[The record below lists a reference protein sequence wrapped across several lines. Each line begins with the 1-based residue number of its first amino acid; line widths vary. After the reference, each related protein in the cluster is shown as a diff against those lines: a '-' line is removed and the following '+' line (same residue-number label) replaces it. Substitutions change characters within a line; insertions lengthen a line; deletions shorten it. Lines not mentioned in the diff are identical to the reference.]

1 MNINKANWYSEDG
14 TVTMTM
20 PFQKVDKESRTVS
33 GFATLDNVDTHDD
46 IVTIEGSL
54 KAFQQFR
61 GNLREM
67 HQPIAVGKVKS
78 FAPETLYD
86 PETKKYYNGVYVNA
100 YISKGAN
107 DTWEK
112 VLDGTLSGFSVG
124 GVVKDAEVVYNEEL
138 KKSIQVIKDLELFEL
153 SLVDN
158 PANQLANI
166 VSIQKATGTE
176 APASVAEHVYTCK
189 KCRTVIASPMESRE
203 CPECSTSM
211 VDIGWIERDTTV
223 HKEIQKMV
231 DAFYSSGDEPENS
244 PLPETDEKTSEG
256 EINMAENE
264 HVEEP
269 VAEESEVEQPEAAAE
284 EVVEPEAE
292 ATEDVEAS
300 AEDVEVEATDSD
312 EGEAVAGA
320 EEVEV
325 SEFDRITAELA
336 DLRTILEQI
345 VSKTPSDEEVT
356 AKATAEVS
364 KAFDE
369 KITALE
375 SKLTDAV
382 EAISKSINT
391 VEKQIDAVAEATAG
405 KKSGDLGSDPAP
417 IKKSKWNGHFLGI
430 SSLED

>member
-1 MNINKANWYSEDG
+1 MNINKANWYSKDG
-14 TVTMTM
+14 QVTMTM

-46 IVTIEGSL
+46 IVTLEGSL
-54 KAFQQFR
+54 QAFSQFR

-67 HQPIAVGKVKS
+67 HQPIAVGKIKS

-86 PETKKYYNGVYVNA
+86 PSTGKYYNGVYVNA
-100 YISKGAN
+100 YVSKGAS

-112 VLDGTLSGFSVG
+112 VLDGTLSGFSIG
-124 GVVKDAEVVYNEEL
+124 GVVKDAEMVFNEDL
-138 KKSIQVIKDLELFEL
+138 KKSVQVIKELELYEL

-158 PANQLANI
+158 PANQFANI
-166 VSIQKATGTE
+166 VSVQKVAGTE
-176 APASVAEHVYTCK
+176 VETAAEHVYTCK
-189 KCRTVIASPMESRE
+189 KCRTVIASPMDSRD
-203 CPECSTSM
+203 CPECSTAM
-211 VDIGWIERDTTV
+211 TDIGWIERDTTV

-231 DAFYSSGDEPENS
+231 DAFYTSGDEPENN

-256 EINMAENE
+256 EIHMANEE

-269 VAEESEVEQPEAAAE
+269 VAEESEVEQPEAVAE

-292 ATEDVEAS
+292 TVESVEAV
-300 AEDVEVEATDSD
+300 AEDAEVEATDSD

-325 SEFDRITAELA
+325 SEFERITAELA

-345 VSKTPSDEEVT
+345 VSKTSEEVT
-356 AKATAEVS
+356 AKATADVS

-369 KITALE
+369 KIEALE
-375 SKLTDAV
+375 SKLTQAV
-382 EAISKSINT
+382 ESISKSINT

-417 IKKSKWNGHFLGI
+417 IKKSLWDGQFLGI
-430 SSLED
+430 SSLEN